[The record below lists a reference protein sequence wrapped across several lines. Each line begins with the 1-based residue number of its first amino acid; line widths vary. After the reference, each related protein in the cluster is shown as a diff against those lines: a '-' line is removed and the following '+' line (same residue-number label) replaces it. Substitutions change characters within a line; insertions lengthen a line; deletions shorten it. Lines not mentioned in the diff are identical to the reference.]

1 MFVTVCACTYRRPQ
15 GLRALLDGLAR
26 QRFRATRAPQLALV
40 IADNEGSAEAE
51 RACAAFRSA
60 SPLALRYVREPRRGI
75 PWARNACLDHVPP
88 ESDFFAMIDDDEVPE
103 PDWLDELLRA
113 QAASGA
119 DVVQGAV
126 VPRFPEAAPAWM
138 REGSFFGW
146 PNQRLVEKSEA
157 PVDGQALGSAATNN
171 VLVRCAAVR
180 KLDLRFD
187 TRVGL
192 RGWDDALF
200 FRALARGGARIVYA
214 ARARVVEIVPPERA
228 TLRYLLRVEYRQ
240 GQKKLPIKLL
250 FHEPPAGAGE
260 RARLRAKTALRGV
273 AALASGVWW
282 IARSVLAGARRP
294 RRFAIGVLRLANGT
308 GMLASVFGARYEH
321 YR

>member
-1 MFVTVCACTYRRPQ
+1 VFVTVCACTYRRPQ

-240 GQKKLPIKLL
+240 GNKKLPIKLL
-250 FHEPPAGAGE
+250 FREPSAGE
-260 RARLRAKTALRGV
+260 RARLRARTALRGA
-273 AALASGVWW
+273 AALGSGAWW
-282 IARSVLAGARRP
+282 IARASLAGAQRP
-294 RRFAIGVLRLANGT
+294 RRFAIGALRVASGA